1 MEVLQATRGFN
12 TKMAYI
18 SLDDLGYPY
27 FRNIYIYAVYEYK
40 GTYPKTSIFIRK
52 VMINKRI

>member
-18 SLDDLGYPY
+18 ILDDLGYPY
-27 FRNIYIYAVYEYK
+27 FRNIYIYIYELCMNIREH
-40 GTYPKTSIFIRK
+40 TPKQVFPYGK
-52 VMINKRI
+52 